1 LTISRYGCKIRYK
14 EKRKEDY
21 KMTTERLKK
30 ILDLHKK
37 WLRNEGGER
46 ADLSGE
52 NLRYASLQGAE
63 LNRANLRNAD
73 LKEANLTGA
82 NLAEADLS
90 CSFLWNANL
99 RNTDLRRANL
109 KGADLEFADLSYTCL
124 KRASLNEAC
133 LRGVCLQWA
142 DLQGADL
149 TKSDLQ
155 GANLEHVI
163 YDEYT
168 SFYALQCP
176 EEGAFIGWKK
186 CENGVIVKLLIPA
199 DAKRSSATS
208 RKCRASKAIVL
219 EIIGSNRGIST
230 VDTNFIYEVGKEM
243 IPDSFDEDR
252 WRECSHGIHFFIT
265 KAEAERY

>member
-1 LTISRYGCKIRYK
+1 
-14 EKRKEDY
+14 
-21 KMTTERLKK
+21 MTTDQLKK
-30 ILDLHKK
+30 ILENHKR
-37 WLRNEGGER
+37 WLRGDGGER

-52 NLRYASLQGAE
+52 NLRHAHLEGAE
-63 LNRANLRNAD
+63 LSRADLRNAD
-73 LKEANLTGA
+73 IRGANLTGA

-90 CSFLWNANL
+90 SSFLWNAIL

-109 KGADLEFADLSYTCL
+109 KGADLEFADLSHSCL
-124 KRASLNEAC
+124 KRASLREAC
-133 LRGVCLQWA
+133 LRGVCFQWA

-155 GANLEHVI
+155 RANLEHVLF
-163 YDEYT
+163 DEYT

-186 CENGVIVKLLIPA
+186 CENGVLVKLLITD

-208 RKCRASKAIVL
+208 RMCRASKAIVL
-219 EIIGSNRGIST
+219 DVIGSDKGIST
-230 VDTNFIYEVGKEM
+230 IDTDFIYEVGKEM
-243 IPDSFDEDR
+243 IPDSFDDDR

-265 KAEAERY
+265 KAEAEKY